1 MNLQEQIEK
10 RNKLSKEVEFLKNEV
25 AKKQTELAIKQRN
38 LNEACPCEKKEKNK
52 TCSFCEKS

>member
-1 MNLQEQIEK
+1 MDLQEQIEK

-38 LNEACPCEKKEKNK
+38 LNEVCPCETKEKDKN
-52 TCSFCEKS
+52 CSFCEKN